1 MKNKFILPLLLLA
14 LLTSAVLSGCGK
26 NKPQD
31 PESKIEP
38 ESKTEESAESEE
50 SKEDPFEI
58 TSDDIYEQLA
68 WCKEAG
74 YVVFEDGIPTAGTD
88 NWAAFLEKVDA
99 KKNGIVYLA
108 YFYTGEGERMT
119 EELAAEYPQLFF
131 GQMVKN
137 RDGFRIML
145 FSYRDGKIDLDRR
158 YKFMIH
164 FKGELR
170 EGAAHQFYEFYTLTM
185 KDGITYEQIEAS
197 MFDSSREDAAIVH
210 YNVYTNYYDE
220 EPVPNEEESL

>member
-1 MKNKFILPLLLLA
+1 MKNKFISVILTLA
-14 LLTSAVLSGCGK
+14 LLAAAVLSGCGK
-26 NKPQD
+26 NKPQ
-31 PESKIEP
+31 EP
-38 ESKTEESAESEE
+38 ESTVEADSETEESADVESR
-50 SKEDPFEI
+50 EDPLEI
-58 TSDDIYEQLA
+58 TSDDIDEQLA

-74 YVVFEDGIPTAGTD
+74 YVVFENGIPTAGTD

-99 KKNGIVYLA
+99 KKNAIVYLA
-108 YFYTGEGERMT
+108 YYYTGEGVT

-137 RDGFRIML
+137 QDGFRIML
-145 FSYRDGKIDLDRR
+145 FSYREGKIDLDKRF
-158 YKFMIH
+158 KFMIH

-185 KDGITYEQIEAS
+185 KDGITYDQIVAS
-197 MFDSSREDAAIVH
+197 MLDSSRDDAAIVH